1 MVVRQDRP
9 TGESVNRARVLVVA
23 AVVTTTCPLFGLAA
37 APAVAAG
44 GDCGGTATGAYVRL
58 DVNGDGCAD
67 AVVGMPNRTVGGK
80 RGAGAIEI
88 DLGSPTHHL
97 RARSVLVTAEHPRTG
112 DHFGTSVIT
121 TDEDQGPM
129 SAVVIGAPG
138 RDVGGVRG
146 SGAVVTLPGA
156 ATWADVVRVPN
167 SAFNVI
173 TSRPHEDAR
182 LGAALAV
189 AHEAS
194 SPTVDVVYAGAP
206 GWGVSGERSAGAV
219 LVATIGRLSG
229 NSAPRP
235 QVLTEDSSGVSGR
248 ARAGDRFGSAIA
260 TLEGFDTN
268 VVIGA
273 PGKTVA
279 GQVGAGAVMTVS
291 HSTTI
296 APQMLTQASTRD
308 PNAPE
313 QGDHF
318 GAVLASYIRVIYIAV
333 PDEDV
338 GKSADA
344 GIVEQYVLGRTAAAY
359 HRGFKQGVLGYPGT
373 PQAGDHFGAA
383 MSVVS
388 ESEEEH
394 VLGNCYDSSLAIG
407 VPGQDFGGLSDAGEV
422 DCPQSPPLR
431 MGAELPGRPQSHAR
445 VGASLATIESGR
457 WVPAPEG
464 CDCTGSPW
472 PYLVTL
478 IGAPGIRAGRGGV
491 IEGTMH
497 SVDIWH
503 RTSDPV
509 DTLYG
514 ASLGQHISW

>member
-1 MVVRQDRP
+1 M
-9 TGESVNRARVLVVA
+9 
-23 AVVTTTCPLFGLAA
+23 
-37 APAVAAG
+37 
-44 GDCGGTATGAYVRL
+44 RL

-67 AVVGMPNRTVGGK
+67 AVVGMPDRTVGGH
-80 RGAGAIEI
+80 RRAGAIEI
-88 DLGSPTHHL
+88 DLGSPTHRL
-97 RARSVLVTAEHPRTG
+97 RARSILVTAEHPRAG
-112 DHFGTSVIT
+112 DRFGASIATTEELRGSMSSV
-121 TDEDQGPM
+121 
-129 SAVVIGAPG
+129 VVGAPG
-138 RDVGGVRG
+138 RDVGGVSD
-146 SGAVVTLPGA
+146 SGAVVTLPGSA
-156 ATWADVVRVPN
+156 SWTDAVRVPD
-167 SAFNVI
+167 SDFTVI
-173 TSRPHEDAR
+173 TSRPHESAR
-182 LGAALAV
+182 LGSALV
-189 AHEAS
+189 TTHEAA
-194 SPTVDVVYAGAP
+194 SPTLDVVYAGAP

-219 LVATIGRLSG
+219 LVATIDRLSG
-229 NSAPRP
+229 NGGPRP

-260 TLEGFDTN
+260 ALEGSDSY
-268 VVIGA
+268 VAIGA

-291 HSTTI
+291 HTTAV
-296 APQMLTQASTRD
+296 APQMLTQASPRD

-313 QGDHF
+313 KGDHF
-318 GAVLASYIRVIYIAV
+318 GAVLTSYIRVIYIAV

-338 GKSADA
+338 GKASDA
-344 GIVEQYVLGRTAAAY
+344 GIVEQYVLGRAAATY
-359 HRGFKQGVLGYPGT
+359 HRVLKQGALGYPGI

-394 VLGNCYDSSLAIG
+394 VVGNCYDSSLAVG
-407 VPGQDFGGLSDAGEV
+407 VPGQDVGGFRDAGEV

-431 MGAELPGRPQSHAR
+431 MGARLPGSAQTHAR
-445 VGASLATIESGR
+445 VGASLATIENGR

-478 IGAPGIRAGRGGV
+478 IGAPGIRDGRGGV
-491 IEGTMH
+491 IEGTVH

-509 DTLYG
+509 DSHFG
-514 ASLGQHISW
+514 ASLARQASW